1 MLDVTEPVVES
12 RSGSTKKS
20 AISYRN
26 FVARKKN
33 NNNKMFGLHLVLIST
48 ADVFGC
54 QAVDL

>member
-33 NNNKMFGLHLVLIST
+33 NNKMFGLHLVLIST